1 MKTITSEVI
10 TNILDKM
17 GVSYK
22 VLKPRSGE
30 FGRLDTLFMIR
41 NKHSLVYITDF
52 SIELE
57 GSIYSISGDMFFLT
71 PNGTLSGDWI
81 KVCEADF
88 IVSDYDDIFMI
99 TTDDDFDFMVLDE
112 HVREY
117 MGIEDPKVEKLTIES
132 FDEINGRPLSDF
144 LKSNIEIL

>member
-10 TNILDKM
+10 TGILDKM

-52 SIELE
+52 SLE
-57 GSIYSISGDMFFLT
+57 VEDKIYEISGDMFFLT
-71 PNGTLSGDWI
+71 PNGTLSSDWI
-81 KVCEADF
+81 KVFEADF
-88 IVSDYDDIFMI
+88 IVDDYDDTFMI
-99 TTDDDFDFMVLDE
+99 TTNDDYDFMKFDDYI
-112 HVREY
+112 REY
-117 MGIEDPKVEKLTIES
+117 MGIEDPKDEKIIVDS
-132 FDEINGRPLSDF
+132 IDEIDGRPLSDF
-144 LKSNIEIL
+144 IKAEIEIL